1 MLRSKL
7 KTYLDT
13 GALKLFSQQ
22 ILETLI
28 GAKSVAIHDSDGKL
42 VWMGPDDSDKDLWDA
57 TDSLGEVSSGMGQR
71 RDMGDEQVVYVFRL
85 HDDSANESVGTLSVL
100 VKSGHPLSFEMAY
113 KQLKSVLEC
122 VNRQLSVNVELSAV
136 RHISSQSRENIQ
148 LLVQL
153 DEFDPSLS
161 IAQTVQG
168 ILELT
173 ARHFDCHIT
182 ASILPRLS
190 IQEIYPETKI
200 AESDVIPLRTILQR
214 LFETVVEKKMVLS
227 FSEMKYSSGP
237 LGQILNDSF
246 MICSPIDNVHDATN
260 GILVLVRAAAFSND
274 DIELI
279 NAICTKINSLTKS
292 VDEVGDEI
300 FSRHGLLHHIDGVLK
315 RHPNSPHALLYLNI
329 DKLHVVNDAFGHSAG
344 DDVIQTITQ
353 IVCELAGSNDA
364 VAHLSGDRL
373 GIFLRDCDEDK
384 AGSKAELMLDT
395 IGRQFLEYDKKII
408 DLSASIGIALIPDVV
423 TNASS
428 ALNVAEVA
436 ARSAH
441 DRGGSRAVVFRDL
454 DLSMV
459 QRRCDLSQVGYIQ
472 HALLENQ
479 FVLYA
484 QEIRSA
490 NDDHSDKHYELL
502 VRMLDAKGK
511 IILPL
516 KFLSAAER
524 YQMMVGLDRWVINNA
539 LMHLS
544 NNDQVLKSG
553 STRFSIN
560 VSAQSLVDDNFLDH
574 VQSAIRESGIPPES
588 LCFEITES
596 AAVRNLDRARR
607 FIRVLRK
614 MGCRLALD
622 DFGTGY
628 CSFAHLKD
636 LPVQYIKID
645 GVFVRDILENP
656 LSETIVA
663 ATVSIAKVLGAA
675 TVAEH
680 VENELVLQRL
690 KRHEI
695 GYFQGFAVSRPEPL
709 ADVLANMDS
718 PAETKAADIEAA
730 NIEAAQKEAPR
741 AEATQIEATQIEA
754 TQIEVANL
762 DVTDITRAAIED
774 ADEQALP
781 G

>member
-7 KTYLDT
+7 RTYLDSGSLT
-13 GALKLFSQQ
+13 LFSQQ

-28 GAKSVAIHDSDGKL
+28 GSKSVAIHDSDGKL
-42 VWMGPDDSDKDLWDA
+42 VWTGPNASDKNLWSDTTA
-57 TDSLGEVSSGMGQR
+57 LGADSSGMGYR
-71 RDMGDEQVVYVFRL
+71 RDPGDQHYVYVFFL
-85 HDDSANESVGTLSVL
+85 HDDSVDESVGTLSVL
-100 VKSGHPLSFEMAY
+100 VKSGHPLSFEFAY
-113 KQLKSVLEC
+113 KALKSVLEC

-136 RHISSQSRENIQ
+136 RQISSQSREDIQ

-153 DEFDPSLS
+153 DEFDPHLS

-182 ASILPRLS
+182 ASTLPRLG
-190 IQEIYPETKI
+190 IQEAYPETKI
-200 AESDVIPLRTILQR
+200 ADSAAQPFRSFLER
-214 LFETVVEKKMVLS
+214 LFVTADEKKLDLS
-227 FSEMKYSSGP
+227 FKKMKHASGP
-237 LGQILNDSF
+237 LKDVLNDLN
-246 MICSPIDNVHDATN
+246 MLCSPITNVHEATI
-260 GILVLVRAAAFSND
+260 GILVLVRATDFSNN

-279 NAICTKINSLTKS
+279 RAICTKINSLTKS

-300 FSRHGLLHHIDGVLK
+300 FSRHGLLHHIDAVLK
-315 RHPNSPHALLYLNI
+315 RHSNSPHALLYLNI

-344 DDVIQTITQ
+344 DQVISTITR
-353 IVCELAGSNDA
+353 IVSELAGSNDA
-364 VAHLSGDRL
+364 VAQLSGDRL
-373 GIFLRDCDEDK
+373 GIFLRDCDEDR
-384 AGSKAELMLDT
+384 ACSKADLMLST
-395 IGRQFLEYDKKII
+395 IGRQSLEYDKKII

-454 DLSMV
+454 DLSIV
-459 QRRCDLSQVGYIQ
+459 QRRCDLGQVGYIQ

-479 FVLYA
+479 FILYA

-490 NDDHSDKHYELL
+490 KEDHPDRQYEML
-502 VRMLDAKGK
+502 VRMLDAKGN
-511 IILPL
+511 IIMPA

-524 YQMMVGLDRWVINNA
+524 YQMMVGLDRWVLNNA
-539 LMHLS
+539 LLQLS
-544 NNDQVLKSG
+544 NYEQILKSG
-553 STRFSIN
+553 STKFNIN
-560 VSAQSLVDDNFLDH
+560 VSAQSLADDNFLDH
-574 VQSAIRESGIPPES
+574 VQSAVKESGISPES

-614 MGCRLALD
+614 MGCQLALD

-628 CSFAHLKD
+628 CSFAYLKD

-680 VENELVLQRL
+680 VENDLVLQRL

-695 GYFQGFAVSRPEPL
+695 DYFQGFAISRPVPL
-709 ADVLANMDS
+709 VDVLTSMAP
-718 PAETKAADIEAA
+718 PAEK
-730 NIEAAQKEAPR
+730 
-741 AEATQIEATQIEA
+741 
-754 TQIEVANL
+754 EVA
-762 DVTDITRAAIED
+762 E
-774 ADEQALP
+774 EQALP
-781 G
+781 A

>member
-7 KTYLDT
+7 RKYLDT
-13 GALKLFSQQ
+13 GSLTLFSQQ

-28 GAKSVAIHDSDGKL
+28 GAKSVAIHDSDGIL
-42 VWMGPDDSDKDLWDA
+42 VWLGPDDSDKNLWDA
-57 TDSLGEVSSGMGQR
+57 ATALGADSSDMGYR
-71 RDMGDEQVVYVFRL
+71 RDMGNQQVVYVFFL
-85 HDDSANESVGTLSVL
+85 NDASANESVGTLSVL
-100 VKSGHPLSFEMAY
+100 VKSGHPLSFEFAY
-113 KQLKSVLEC
+113 KELKSVLEC
-122 VNRQLSVNVELSAV
+122 VNRQLSVHVELSAV
-136 RHISSQSRENIQ
+136 RQISSQNREDIQ

-153 DEFDPSLS
+153 DEFDPHLS

-173 ARHFDCHIT
+173 ARHFDCHIA
-182 ASILPRLS
+182 ASTLPRLG
-190 IQEIYPETKI
+190 IQEVYPETKI
-200 AESDVIPLRTILQR
+200 ADSAAKPLRAFLER
-214 LFETVVEKKMVLS
+214 LFETAKEKKLDLS
-227 FSEMKYSSGP
+227 FSEMKYALDDP
-237 LGQILNDSF
+237 LREILNDAN
-246 MICSPIDNVHDATN
+246 MLCSPISNVHDATV
-260 GILVLVRAAAFSND
+260 GILVLVRAATFSNN

-279 NAICTKINSLTKS
+279 RAICTKINSLTKS
-292 VDEVGDEI
+292 IDEVSDEI
-300 FSRHGLLHHIDGVLK
+300 FARHGLLHHIDGVLK
-315 RHPNSPHALLYLNI
+315 RHANSPHALLYLNI
-329 DKLHVVNDAFGHSAG
+329 DKLHVVNDSFGHAAG
-344 DDVIQTITQ
+344 DEVIQTITR
-353 IVCELAGSNDA
+353 IVCELAGSDDA
-364 VAHLSGDRL
+364 VAQLSGDRL
-373 GIFLRDCDEDK
+373 GIFLRDCDEDR
-384 AGSKAELMLDT
+384 ACNRAELMLNT

-459 QRRCDLSQVGYIQ
+459 QRRCDLGQVGYIQ

-490 NDDHSDKHYELL
+490 KDDHPDKHYELL
-502 VRMLDAKGK
+502 VRMLDAKGN
-511 IILPL
+511 IILPV

-524 YQMMVGLDRWVINNA
+524 YQMMVGLDRWVVNNA
-539 LMHLS
+539 LLQLS
-544 NNDQVLKSG
+544 NNDHVLKSG
-553 STRFSIN
+553 STKFSIN

-574 VQSAIRESGIPPES
+574 VQSAVKESGIPPES

-628 CSFAHLKD
+628 CSFAYLKD

-663 ATVSIAKVLGAA
+663 ATVSIAKVMGAD

-680 VENELVLQRL
+680 VENDLVLQRL

-695 GYFQGFAVSRPEPL
+695 DYFQGFAISRPEPL
-709 ADVLANMDS
+709 TDVW
-718 PAETKAADIEAA
+718 
-730 NIEAAQKEAPR
+730 R
-741 AEATQIEATQIEA
+741 AWIH
-754 TQIEVANL
+754 L
-762 DVTDITRAAIED
+762 RK
-774 ADEQALP
+774 
-781 G
+781 